1 MTKLESMSIVTLIFV
16 NRLSSPCHQEEHES
30 VFMPRRLR
38 RTVKSKTGDLGR
50 RMLLSQVFRVRTAC
64 LTQMTHLTHMTQMTQ
79 LTQMTHMTHMTQMTQ
94 MTHMTHVRASR
105 RELLLLR

>member
-64 LTQMTHLTHMTQMTQ
+64 LTQMTHTTHLTHLTHLTHMTH
-79 LTQMTHMTHMTQMTQ
+79 LTHLTHMSHL
-94 MTHMTHVRASR
+94 THMTHVRASR
-105 RELLLLR
+105 RELLLL